1 MNSLSVSFTGRASQ
15 FCGSVPKSKK
25 APHSLRLQTNF
36 DTDTKMPGHVVK
48 PAPITSILADMQALG
63 LNMAGA
69 EYFSAQKAYDASRAQ
84 MNKLTG
90 PQQQLFTNHHQIC
103 RNQGI
108 LAEKL
113 AGISHPDVQI
123 ANNEEMQEQ
132 FELAAESSVGLVQ
145 PLKQAGSHFNA
156 ARKNQEL
163 LASKWVVLKQRELDG
178 KLDATALEALSTAL
192 DSVTM
197 RADELLGKY
206 HEGARRQ
213 KKVGEEQFAL
223 STALDKKK
231 PSQTEI
237 AQAFNRLSQVF
248 QAQAEDYQACQE
260 NLKALVAQ
268 QGAVVKAQAKVLDK
282 MVWILEPDKVKV
294 RQAEQAARKGKKL
307 DVSG

>member
-15 FCGSVPKSKK
+15 FCGSAPKAKK
-25 APHSLRLQTNF
+25 APHALRLQTNF

-69 EYFSAQKAYDASRAQ
+69 EYFSAQKAYDASRAL

-123 ANNEEMQEQ
+123 ANEEMQEQ
-132 FELAAESSVGLVQ
+132 FELAAKSSVGLVQ

-163 LASKWVVLKQRELDG
+163 LASKWVVLKQRKLDD

-206 HEGARRQ
+206 HQGARRQ
-213 KKVGEEQFAL
+213 KKVGQEQFAL

-237 AQAFNRLSQVF
+237 AQAINRLSQLF

-268 QGAVVKAQAKVLDK
+268 QTSAVSAQAKVLDK

-294 RQAEQAARKGKKL
+294 RQAEQAARKEKKL
-307 DVSG
+307 NVQA